1 MANAVDTITKIGNVV
16 AGLGSAIVTGIATI
30 QVAQAQSGYF
40 DSLSKMNL
48 LEIDTAINSINE
60 QKDIKELNKQ
70 LTSISGKIKN
80 GMSLTKEE
88 YYFMINNGYILD
100 DYILNE
106 DGYAT
111 KVENS
116 IDSNELKLTGL
127 SAKGYMALA
136 IALLVGIIA
145 VRRIIK

>member
-80 GMSLTKEE
+80 GMSLTKDE

-127 SAKGYMALA
+127 SAKGYMTLA
-136 IALLVGIIA
+136 VALLVGIIV

>member
-80 GMSLTKEE
+80 GMSLTKDE

-116 IDSNELKLTGL
+116 IDSNDLKLTGL
-127 SAKGYMALA
+127 SAKGYMTLA